1 MLGVLQ
7 QFAGG
12 GGRYDHLPP
21 PTRLALPG
29 SPLPPAAAATAGH
42 EVLTLT
48 GWVALVG
55 MFALATVVLALV
67 VYVVRRYTSKGPSGR
82 GQYTMVV
89 KHETELAHQQQHA
102 GTSPRSLP
110 RRYG

>member
-1 MLGVLQ
+1 
-7 QFAGG
+7 
-12 GGRYDHLPP
+12 
-21 PTRLALPG
+21 
-29 SPLPPAAAATAGH
+29 
-42 EVLTLT
+42 
-48 GWVALVG
+48 

-67 VYVVRRYTSKGPSGR
+67 VYVVRRYNSTGPSGR

-89 KHETELAHQQQHA
+89 KHETELAHQQHA